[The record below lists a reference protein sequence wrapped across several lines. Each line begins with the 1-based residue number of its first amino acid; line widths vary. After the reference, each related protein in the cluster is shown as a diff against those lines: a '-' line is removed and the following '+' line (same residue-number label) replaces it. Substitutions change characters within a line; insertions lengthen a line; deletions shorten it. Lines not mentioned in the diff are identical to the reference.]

1 MGLLKLMKVS
11 RGSQLNRFSK
21 VRMINSFYRTVSQTH
36 TSLKHPEQS
45 TALQGRDLQ
54 EVDKALKLEV
64 LVH

>member
-1 MGLLKLMKVS
+1 
-11 RGSQLNRFSK
+11 
-21 VRMINSFYRTVSQTH
+21 MINSFYRTVSQTH